1 MGVDILSSCLS
12 LFCQGNY
19 AAGSSVPK
27 CRYLN
32 KGQIL
37 RCTQNVTE
45 LPIRWASYSIC
56 RGHLWIIIRT
66 TKHPTMKSVH
76 FYYHYLNLCCLII
89 ILVSLSDK
97 QDGIKPRVIPSQAAF
112 FTGYTQPR
120 FLLLESLLQA
130 VLSQTHQK
138 PLAPGP
144 LTKWLLL
151 QKSKETKDL
160 WSRSGCEVWGG
171 GERLGPGFREP
182 ARQPP
187 ATVDSMCGSGE
198 WFHTLHLSFTQ
209 YRKNND
215 LPDDPDRGINV
226 IHLFP
231 PLLGAPLSSG
241 RSSSL
246 CLSFQHF
253 ILHPPSA

>member
-97 QDGIKPRVIPSQAAF
+97 QDGIKPRVIPSQTAF

-182 ARQPP
+182 ARQPQQLLT
-187 ATVDSMCGSGE
+187 ACVVQGND
-198 WFHTLHLSFTQ
+198 FT
-209 YRKNND
+209 
-215 LPDDPDRGINV
+215 P
-226 IHLFP
+226 
-231 PLLGAPLSSG
+231 
-241 RSSSL
+241 
-246 CLSFQHF
+246 CT
-253 ILHPPSA
+253 